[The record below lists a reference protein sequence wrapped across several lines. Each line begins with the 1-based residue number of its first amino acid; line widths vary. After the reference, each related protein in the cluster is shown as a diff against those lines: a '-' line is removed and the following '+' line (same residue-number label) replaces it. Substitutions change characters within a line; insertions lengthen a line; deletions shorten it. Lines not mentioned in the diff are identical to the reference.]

1 MHVCVYVCYVES
13 KELVCREY
21 HRVKSPAKQKN
32 KREPK
37 KNVAQNALST

>member
-13 KELVCREY
+13 KELVCWEY